1 MRTETYLNK
10 IFKKNIFENLQRNHP
25 EELAKI
31 ISRYCLGLN
40 SLSEI
45 SKELEISESE
55 LQNYMIKNKIEI
67 DHEGSQIYKDLQGI
81 LYQLRDYSKGD
92 KMRGELILNRIKE
105 NNLDMA
111 DSMTTISK
119 KILNKLENFIDEV
132 DDNKVNPLMLKSSM
146 EVVKMANDTFN
157 VFEKNEPQSQGN
169 VYQDNRQINV
179 RVRVVDPRQR
189 EKELEEKKLIEDLL

>member
-55 LQNYMIKNKIEI
+55 LQNYMTKNQIEI

-111 DSMTTISK
+111 DSMTSISK
-119 KILNKLENFIDEV
+119 KILNKLENFVDDIDE
-132 DDNKVNPLMLKSSM
+132 NKVNPVLLKSCA
-146 EVVKMANDTFN
+146 EVVKMTNDTFN